1 MGANSEWNVKYQYSN
16 ILPLHAFDMRFSF
29 DDVSKEIRLSQDL
42 YVIQSIEGE
51 NHSHGTS
58 RRRERRYEEEE
69 EEEDE
74 DYSEDEA
81 KTEEQKDEAI
91 NYCKQWLTEKQ
102 QVAKIAE
109 LTEKNERLKK
119 KGRKHKTE

>member
-74 DYSEDEA
+74 DYSEDER
-81 KTEEQKDEAI
+81 EERRERRRRERDRER
-91 NYCKQWLTEKQ
+91 
-102 QVAKIAE
+102 
-109 LTEKNERLKK
+109 NERKDK
-119 KGRKHKTE
+119 NAWETAYIDIGQTNTTR